1 MVNKSLISQLM
12 PTLLCALQPPQPS
25 KTINVTDRWSVMSN
39 ESSTSGRHSSTSS
52 STIPDVVLN
61 RKSDAIVLAENQ
73 PVELGA
79 DVVRSEGSS
88 WDDVAEL
95 EAGRTKNLLARWKAT
110 EQEYA
115 VPKTSTTRFETSSER
130 MHFGVLF

>member
-1 MVNKSLISQLM
+1 M
-12 PTLLCALQPPQPS
+12 QPPVRTS
-25 KTINVTDRWSVMSN
+25 SVTDRWSIQSN
-39 ESSTSGRHSSTSS
+39 ESSSTGRPPSTSS
-52 STIPDVVLN
+52 TNTPETVLG

-73 PVELGA
+73 PVELGSE
-79 DVVRSEGSS
+79 VVRSEGSS

-115 VPKTSTTRFETSSER
+115 VPKTSTTRFVLCDGKLFSWNSIVMQR
-130 MHFGVLF
+130 SMLRSHFIVP